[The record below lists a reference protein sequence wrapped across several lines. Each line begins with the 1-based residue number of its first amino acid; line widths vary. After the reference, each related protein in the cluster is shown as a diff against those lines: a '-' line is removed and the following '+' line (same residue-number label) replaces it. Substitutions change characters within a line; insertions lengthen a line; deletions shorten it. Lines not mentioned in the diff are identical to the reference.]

1 MTAEQLISER
11 IKALHP
17 TCLIRDLRIEEA
29 EEEDFRVSYIK
40 VRKDDTW
47 VRCTLHIVVDKPEP
61 DELTYW
67 DGDETDRIQ
76 Y

>member
-17 TCLIRDLRIEEA
+17 TCLIRDLRLEEA
-29 EEEDFRVSYIK
+29 DGEDFKVSYIK
-40 VRKDDTW
+40 VKKDDTY
-47 VRCTLHIVVDKPEP
+47 VRCTLHIVVEP

-67 DGDETDRIQ
+67 DGDETDKIQ